1 MCLHA
6 CALYLYFT
14 YTAQEAPT
22 LTFFALNLQQ
32 VPGVIGLQFNI
43 PVDITTCAIAA
54 VTLHS
59 SSDGSGS
66 EYALTSGTCADLDG
80 QVSIT
85 LSSAD
90 RQAIDGDTALATSI
104 DTTYISLGQFIQS
117 SQGVPNQI
125 IDTPVQASFYLGG
138 GAPSGIS
145 VDFAVLDLDAGFL
158 TLGFNTEI
166 ATINPNGIT
175 IGNIETN
182 STIML
187 TGDFVQLEQPTSSYN
202 LTFTEDT
209 FNFLRMGFGS
219 SVNFSAW
226 RVLIESNTIATM
238 DGTQNTLIF
247 APLSGFQ
254 PDSTPPSIEYGNLD
268 MDAGSV
274 VIGFSEP
281 IDIMAANLDA
291 AFIVN
296 RVSPPFMTNYSL
308 SNSVVNSSATTEL
321 TINLPHN
328 TVIQLKANAF
338 IATSTDNTYFFLR
351 QESFSDFSAN
361 TLPLMPRA
369 ILTDF
374 VTEDTTRPNF
384 LSFSISLDL
393 GTLDL
398 TFDKPLDET
407 SFDVSGITFVSGSSS
422 LLAEGEVPSLN
433 FSSFQTVVNIVL
445 STIQVNGIKLL
456 LYNAGSNQISIAMTN
471 STCHDTSGNLVAS
484 IPVSSAI
491 QATTIILDQQHP
503 FLVSFSPN
511 RRPPDNFSMRFTFN
525 EYMDPNSFD
534 PSSLM
539 LTLTSSVYGTN
550 VFTSFS
556 GGTLTNIDYS
566 TFDYSFNVS
575 RLSTNF
581 PIAYQIA
588 YYSGNM
594 SVTFGGEFL
603 SDLAG
608 RIVSTPNPPA
618 VFVSNESDPI
628 SPALQSFSLDLS
640 QAVLQLTFSEAV
652 VVQQVSG
659 SSLILQD
666 TITGSNTY
674 SFSSATY
681 AGLQGQTGLVL
692 TINIDS
698 SDIQALLAN
707 DLIATGIDNTFLSI
721 SQSFAT
727 DYSGNMINNTAPIQA
742 SSVIGFVSIAPSATT
757 SAIAST
763 TSILMTTTMITS
775 SSVAVTSSSAQETS
789 SQVISSSEASSTP
802 QISSE
807 IPSTTEDLSTTA
819 LPSPT
824 MTTTS
829 AVMTTT
835 EMVTTSDA
843 ATTSIAVTSTTMAAS
858 STRVAVTS
866 TTMAASSTT
875 MAVSSTTMAVSST
888 TEVISSIAP
897 SPTVTISTAISS
909 TPQPSGTPIAV
920 TEATLD
926 MNSGFM
932 NITTSRDV
940 QLINVADNF
949 MLSNGSV
956 SVTLT
961 DASTF
966 LIVANTD
973 FIITMG
979 TTDLNSLKILQPSAN
994 WSLTV
999 QSGAIFDNN
1008 VGSNSLQTIPFSF
1021 FVPDTTPPNLFGFS
1035 LNMNSKTLTLSFNE
1049 PIIAN
1054 NATSGLFLSNASSV
1068 NIPPNAYQLNTVIES
1083 NSTDSI
1089 TLAMM
1094 TLTVTILKF
1103 DATIATSTEN
1113 LFIFLTQGSFEDY
1126 SSNPIQ
1132 TSSIQATAYTFDFT
1146 QPSLVSYQIDL
1157 NSGSMTL
1164 AFSEPVNPGT
1174 INSNGFFISGSSP
1187 ISSSANIVASFIGAS
1202 EYNTRISL
1210 NIISNINE
1218 IKLALYGSPDAYIS
1232 VPSSFITD
1240 TADNSLDS
1248 VLNSSPLQASQVHSD
1263 TISPSV
1269 TGFTPNASAPNTG
1282 SISFSF
1288 DEYIDLSSLSESS
1301 FTITLNNSLIN
1312 ATYQGLNGGV
1322 WSSAPNNATA
1332 TYSFSQADRQQN
1344 FFGISYLLAVNSGQV
1359 SATFSTSLATDLAGN
1374 ILNAQASPLIYTG
1387 VLQDN
1392 VRPQFQSFSIDL
1404 DSGDLT
1410 LSFSEDVI
1418 LLAIPGN
1425 IRFQDAPS
1433 NPLTVFTLSSDA
1445 YNNQTGLYGSTVSIR
1460 LSMFDAGTLFNDT
1473 RVANTVNDTFLSLGE
1488 TLAVDYSGN
1497 ALSASGVIQAS
1508 QVITSLTPVNP
1519 PLLQNATLD
1528 LNNNSLILTFNQAMS
1543 PSLTVPGLISLTPL
1557 GISLSPSTNVG
1568 LFNDNDTILQLS
1580 LTQSDSSDIKFF
1592 FTTDIFVSLGSN
1604 AAFSTESEGNLIQSL
1619 QIQTIVPD
1627 TTGPS
1632 VSSYTFD
1639 LNSGQVIITFN
1650 EPVSNETYNASSVW
1664 LSNAMNSLPSGQPL
1678 TSSDVIAS
1686 SASNTIMIIQLPSSI
1701 ITTVTSDP
1709 NLATSSDNTFLFFTP
1724 SSFQDLFFNPLQPPP
1739 SSIKPTSFVSDS
1751 TSPSLQAFTLDLDNG
1766 VLSLSFSEVVIA
1778 SSFQVSQ
1785 LTLYD
1790 TSLSNN
1796 LVVTDSTTLSTG
1808 YVSIINAQ
1816 IQGSSLNMLKA
1827 LLNGGLVVRL
1837 SMTSSAITDSSSNEV
1852 TAISSSNPL
1861 NSAQVTPD
1869 TTAPS
1874 LLSLTAGNVAEKTL
1888 TMTFNEYIEPA
1899 SWNDAG
1905 LTLYLNTSTGIYTF
1919 TGFTNGQVSS
1929 DISSNLTYVISDAK
1943 FQGLLQIRYQQA
1955 YYSGSIGVSLSP
1967 TTVTDIG
1974 GNEVIQSTVYYFS
1987 MMTDPGSPQL
1997 VSFQLD
2003 LDNANLTMIFS
2014 EPVLI
2019 NQIQNQVI
2027 VQNSASSPTESVTL
2041 TSNAYDSQEGM
2052 TGTSITLTLQ
2062 LGDVISIA
2070 GNPDLGSTTSNT
2082 YLSLGT
2088 SMSVDYSGNFLQS
2101 QSSAIQASSVVDY
2114 SGQLNP
2120 QVRSFDLDL
2129 DSNQMTL
2136 HFSAPV
2142 NVSTLIPSKITLLN
2156 ATSLPL
2162 TTVSLTN
2169 VTLIAQGEQTDFRFL
2184 LNTRDIINIKRH
2196 PLCYTESNCYGS
2208 FAQGLALNSIQLQ
2221 SLATPSVQVSSL
2233 VQDVTPPRF
2242 LAFPVFDL
2250 NSGLFTIIFSEPING
2265 SSTQF
2270 TQVTFSNEVSSPSQ
2284 SVTLTEGF
2292 TSPDSIEIDFHL
2304 TRDDLNSLKYRLNL
2318 CTNRSNCWV
2327 KLPSFFVADIGSN
2340 PFLHSNY
2347 QPGASASYHQ
2357 PTVFIPDTT
2366 SPILERYSI
2375 DMNTGELVLSFDE
2388 VVDESFFQA
2397 NDVTLLNATSSQL
2410 RLTLNNLTQYV
2421 RLDEGTSIQLTLTTE
2436 DLNWIKARDFYSSIS
2451 NSYLSLVTLM
2461 TDVSGNVL
2469 FDITPSFAI
2478 QAYSFTRDRTLV
2490 NLIRFDSFNLD
2501 NGSFFLSFD
2510 EPVQV
2515 ESLNTTAL
2523 VFASGSSGS
2532 PVTYRL
2538 TGGNAT
2544 QLNDEKLTI
2553 RFDLS
2558 KSDRVAIK
2566 LMTGLATNEDNTYI
2580 YTDASLAMDASGNSN
2595 AQISIASAIRVT
2607 SGGFTSDTSL
2617 AEISSSEL
2625 DMDAGLLKLVFTD
2638 VIRADS
2644 VMPFLISIQS
2654 HPSVSDGTKHTLS
2667 TSSTSSSQSSDE
2679 ITIYLPRADVDSI
2692 KANLDLASQ
2701 SNNSYVSFPTTMAED
2716 VEGRNVIGVPNTG
2729 AHRVTVY
2736 VPDTTSPQLESY
2748 SIDLDAGT
2756 MTLSLSEP
2764 VLLQSYTPEEL
2775 TIQNTA
2781 GSPSSSFTLT
2791 SGRVTATNSI
2801 ADSAITLV
2809 MDYNDLNEIKNRTS
2823 LASSS
2828 SDTFLMVGSGFFTDT
2843 SKNSIISVS
2852 ALSPSSYSGDVTLP
2866 VLVTFSLDLRSS
2878 GQLALN
2884 FSEAVRYTPSLQ
2896 STIML
2901 QNRATNP
2908 TVVLSLTSNEA
2919 ATRTK
2924 LDEVTITLSSTHT
2937 NRLLTD
2943 SDIAE
2948 NTDSLYIS
2956 MTPGG
2961 IYDYSNGQGQTI
2973 ASLTQKAS
2981 YLCKSLIHIHTAF
2994 SISL

>member
-43 PVDITTCAIAA
+43 PVDITTCAITA

-66 EYALTSGTCADLDG
+66 EYTLTSGAFADLDG

-85 LSSAD
+85 LSNAD

-104 DTTYISLGQFIQS
+104 DTTYITLGQFIQS

-1359 SATFSTSLATDLAGN
+1359 SATFSPSLAADLAGN
-1374 ILNAQASPLIYTG
+1374 ILNAQASPLLICK
-1387 VLQDN
+1387 
-1392 VRPQFQSFSIDL
+1392 
-1404 DSGDLT
+1404 
-1410 LSFSEDVI
+1410 
-1418 LLAIPGN
+1418 
-1425 IRFQDAPS
+1425 
-1433 NPLTVFTLSSDA
+1433 
-1445 YNNQTGLYGSTVSIR
+1445 
-1460 LSMFDAGTLFNDT
+1460 
-1473 RVANTVNDTFLSLGE
+1473 
-1488 TLAVDYSGN
+1488 
-1497 ALSASGVIQAS
+1497 
-1508 QVITSLTPVNP
+1508 
-1519 PLLQNATLD
+1519 TLD
-1528 LNNNSLILTFNQAMS
+1528 H
-1543 PSLTVPGLISLTPL
+1543 
-1557 GISLSPSTNVG
+1557 
-1568 LFNDNDTILQLS
+1568 
-1580 LTQSDSSDIKFF
+1580 SDIDEC
-1592 FTTDIFVSLGSN
+1592 DIS
-1604 AAFSTESEGNLIQSL
+1604 
-1619 QIQTIVPD
+1619 
-1627 TTGPS
+1627 
-1632 VSSYTFD
+1632 
-1639 LNSGQVIITFN
+1639 
-1650 EPVSNETYNASSVW
+1650 
-1664 LSNAMNSLPSGQPL
+1664 
-1678 TSSDVIAS
+1678 
-1686 SASNTIMIIQLPSSI
+1686 
-1701 ITTVTSDP
+1701 
-1709 NLATSSDNTFLFFTP
+1709 
-1724 SSFQDLFFNPLQPPP
+1724 
-1739 SSIKPTSFVSDS
+1739 
-1751 TSPSLQAFTLDLDNG
+1751 
-1766 VLSLSFSEVVIA
+1766 
-1778 SSFQVSQ
+1778 
-1785 LTLYD
+1785 
-1790 TSLSNN
+1790 
-1796 LVVTDSTTLSTG
+1796 
-1808 YVSIINAQ
+1808 
-1816 IQGSSLNMLKA
+1816 
-1827 LLNGGLVVRL
+1827 NGGCDHIC
-1837 SMTSSAITDSSSNEV
+1837 TNI
-1852 TAISSSNPL
+1852 
-1861 NSAQVTPD
+1861 
-1869 TTAPS
+1869 
-1874 LLSLTAGNVAEKTL
+1874 AGSHNCSCRSG
-1888 TMTFNEYIEPA
+1888 FYIE
-1899 SWNDAG
+1899 
-1905 LTLYLNTSTGIYTF
+1905 
-1919 TGFTNGQVSS
+1919 TNGK
-1929 DISSNLTYVISDAK
+1929 TC
-1943 FQGLLQIRYQQA
+1943 
-1955 YYSGSIGVSLSP
+1955 
-1967 TTVTDIG
+1967 
-1974 GNEVIQSTVYYFS
+1974 
-1987 MMTDPGSPQL
+1987 
-1997 VSFQLD
+1997 
-2003 LDNANLTMIFS
+2003 
-2014 EPVLI
+2014 
-2019 NQIQNQVI
+2019 
-2027 VQNSASSPTESVTL
+2027 
-2041 TSNAYDSQEGM
+2041 
-2052 TGTSITLTLQ
+2052 TGT
-2062 LGDVISIA
+2062 V
-2070 GNPDLGSTTSNT
+2070 
-2082 YLSLGT
+2082 
-2088 SMSVDYSGNFLQS
+2088 
-2101 QSSAIQASSVVDY
+2101 
-2114 SGQLNP
+2114 
-2120 QVRSFDLDL
+2120 
-2129 DSNQMTL
+2129 
-2136 HFSAPV
+2136 
-2142 NVSTLIPSKITLLN
+2142 
-2156 ATSLPL
+2156 
-2162 TTVSLTN
+2162 
-2169 VTLIAQGEQTDFRFL
+2169 
-2184 LNTRDIINIKRH
+2184 
-2196 PLCYTESNCYGS
+2196 
-2208 FAQGLALNSIQLQ
+2208 
-2221 SLATPSVQVSSL
+2221 
-2233 VQDVTPPRF
+2233 
-2242 LAFPVFDL
+2242 
-2250 NSGLFTIIFSEPING
+2250 
-2265 SSTQF
+2265 
-2270 TQVTFSNEVSSPSQ
+2270 
-2284 SVTLTEGF
+2284 
-2292 TSPDSIEIDFHL
+2292 
-2304 TRDDLNSLKYRLNL
+2304 
-2318 CTNRSNCWV
+2318 
-2327 KLPSFFVADIGSN
+2327 
-2340 PFLHSNY
+2340 
-2347 QPGASASYHQ
+2347 
-2357 PTVFIPDTT
+2357 
-2366 SPILERYSI
+2366 
-2375 DMNTGELVLSFDE
+2375 EL
-2388 VVDESFFQA
+2388 
-2397 NDVTLLNATSSQL
+2397 
-2410 RLTLNNLTQYV
+2410 
-2421 RLDEGTSIQLTLTTE
+2421 
-2436 DLNWIKARDFYSSIS
+2436 
-2451 NSYLSLVTLM
+2451 M
-2461 TDVSGNVL
+2461 
-2469 FDITPSFAI
+2469 
-2478 QAYSFTRDRTLV
+2478 
-2490 NLIRFDSFNLD
+2490 
-2501 NGSFFLSFD
+2501 
-2510 EPVQV
+2510 
-2515 ESLNTTAL
+2515 
-2523 VFASGSSGS
+2523 
-2532 PVTYRL
+2532 
-2538 TGGNAT
+2538 
-2544 QLNDEKLTI
+2544 
-2553 RFDLS
+2553 
-2558 KSDRVAIK
+2558 
-2566 LMTGLATNEDNTYI
+2566 
-2580 YTDASLAMDASGNSN
+2580 
-2595 AQISIASAIRVT
+2595 
-2607 SGGFTSDTSL
+2607 
-2617 AEISSSEL
+2617 
-2625 DMDAGLLKLVFTD
+2625 
-2638 VIRADS
+2638 
-2644 VMPFLISIQS
+2644 
-2654 HPSVSDGTKHTLS
+2654 
-2667 TSSTSSSQSSDE
+2667 
-2679 ITIYLPRADVDSI
+2679 
-2692 KANLDLASQ
+2692 
-2701 SNNSYVSFPTTMAED
+2701 
-2716 VEGRNVIGVPNTG
+2716 
-2729 AHRVTVY
+2729 
-2736 VPDTTSPQLESY
+2736 
-2748 SIDLDAGT
+2748 
-2756 MTLSLSEP
+2756 
-2764 VLLQSYTPEEL
+2764 
-2775 TIQNTA
+2775 
-2781 GSPSSSFTLT
+2781 
-2791 SGRVTATNSI
+2791 
-2801 ADSAITLV
+2801 
-2809 MDYNDLNEIKNRTS
+2809 
-2823 LASSS
+2823 
-2828 SDTFLMVGSGFFTDT
+2828 
-2843 SKNSIISVS
+2843 
-2852 ALSPSSYSGDVTLP
+2852 
-2866 VLVTFSLDLRSS
+2866 
-2878 GQLALN
+2878 
-2884 FSEAVRYTPSLQ
+2884 
-2896 STIML
+2896 
-2901 QNRATNP
+2901 
-2908 TVVLSLTSNEA
+2908 
-2919 ATRTK
+2919 
-2924 LDEVTITLSSTHT
+2924 
-2937 NRLLTD
+2937 
-2943 SDIAE
+2943 
-2948 NTDSLYIS
+2948 
-2956 MTPGG
+2956 
-2961 IYDYSNGQGQTI
+2961 
-2973 ASLTQKAS
+2973 
-2981 YLCKSLIHIHTAF
+2981 
-2994 SISL
+2994 